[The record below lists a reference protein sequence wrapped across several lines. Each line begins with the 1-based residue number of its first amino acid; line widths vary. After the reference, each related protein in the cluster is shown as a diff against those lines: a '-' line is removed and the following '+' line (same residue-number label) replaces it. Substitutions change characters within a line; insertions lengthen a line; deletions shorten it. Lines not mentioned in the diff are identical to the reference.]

1 MQMTKKPLDFEK
13 VEALREHTLLSVK
26 HMSQLMGVSRMTYYG
41 WVRGKPIRDNNEA
54 KAKRI
59 LRQLIS
65 LVKEGQWPTE
75 SSRSMSALSRY
86 ETLLEIL
93 ETQE

>member
-1 MQMTKKPLDFEK
+1 
-13 VEALREHTLLSVK
+13 
-26 HMSQLMGVSRMTYYG
+26 MGVSRMTYYG